1 MTEPYNQGIDTIF
14 FQKEKHMH
22 RKWLSSHTWEEGSED
37 SVFGNIICDSLE
49 AISSN
54 KSIHRV
60 EDVAT
65 GAVLLPG
72 RLPAGCC
79 TQASISPIVKR
90 NTLCVC
96 RGFLASPF
104 HGLWLAQENILCVK
118 MTNGS
123 IGYSLHVTN
132 PLQRTARCS
141 HGLRH
146 AARLKQSNQFLLIHL
161 LSWSY
166 SVALFST
173 AIYVNGLLKASGC
186 RTDGAPSF
194 LYPWLQQ
201 HLSN

>member
-161 LSWSY
+161 LSCFREQTVSQHVVFRRRRIQIGY
-166 SVALFST
+166 DLA
-173 AIYVNGLLKASGC
+173 GSGSLG
-186 RTDGAPSF
+186 DLHEVS
-194 LYPWLQQ
+194 
-201 HLSN
+201 